1 MMNWILMGCNLHG
14 PPVKGLFYRCNN
26 IFYNLK
32 NCKKKKILQPQ
43 MGMNGADNMK
53 EWGIADMGGQHH
65 QAGRRKST
73 KWIIITLTLH
83 PIRPYRTLIHNIHL
97 PRSPLPTRPSS
108 LFRIRSQPPRIN
120 TNPSD
125 EEVKSF
131 SSLIFMWFCHDIMI
145 KHNII

>member
-1 MMNWILMGCNLHG
+1 MAHPW
-14 PPVKGLFYRCNN
+14 KGYFTVVI
-26 IFYNLK
+26 IFFITSK
-32 NCKKKKILQPQ
+32 IVKKKILQPQ

-108 LFRIRSQPPRIN
+108 LFRIRSQPPPNKYN
-120 TNPSD
+120 TIWWGG
-125 EEVKSF
+125 E
-131 SSLIFMWFCHDIMI
+131 IFLFADIYVI
-145 KHNII
+145 LSRYYDKT